1 MTETAETVEQQN
13 SDAESQQSQN
23 TSAQAVE
30 FAQANESVAKGPG
43 NSIDILLDMQA
54 EITVTIGK
62 IQMPIKK
69 LLQLTPGSVVKLE
82 KNIQEPVDLYI
93 NDSRFATGSIIVIED
108 SFGIKINDILDVTNS
123 DSQQIQDQ

>member
-1 MTETAETVEQQN
+1 M
-13 SDAESQQSQN
+13 
-23 TSAQAVE
+23 
-30 FAQANESVAKGPG
+30 
-43 NSIDILLDMQA
+43 
-54 EITVTIGK
+54 
-62 IQMPIKK
+62 
-69 LLQLTPGSVVKLE
+69 KLE